1 MNKTFLYIIVVL
13 VIVGGGLYW
22 YAGQHRFTIAQGISF
37 RLNAD
42 VYPLYSGAT
51 WSPEEA
57 VMPPERGV
65 DTIVRS
71 VPVTDTMDI
80 TAASLPFTKYYE
92 DKLTAA
98 GWTRDMMREAGG
110 PGAEVSTYTK
120 GDQFIVVSF
129 QSVFKVKHPDAP
141 SECPC
146 DVQLTLLSGTQ

>member
-1 MNKTFLYIIVVL
+1 MNKTFVYTIVVL
-13 VIVGGGLYW
+13 VVVLGGWYW
-22 YAGQHRFTIAQGISF
+22 YAGQGGAAT
-37 RLNAD
+37 LNAD
-42 VYPLYSGAT
+42 LYPLYSGTAWGEPQAKTTSDGPAYEVVSTLFTDVTNIAAVSAT
-51 WSPEEA
+51 
-57 VMPPERGV
+57 
-65 DTIVRS
+65 
-71 VPVTDTMDI
+71 
-80 TAASLPFTKYYE
+80 FTKYYE

-129 QSVFKVKHPDAP
+129 HSVFKVKHPDAP